1 MSNSLTVPLSSASLT
16 DAEKRIINKIF
27 DRKRLA
33 LGSYL
38 NKFEEIMKNYFKV
51 KEAIAVNS
59 GTSALHLI
67 LKALNIKENNGMIVT
82 PFTFI
87 ASANV
92 ALFERAHPVFI
103 DIDPYN
109 YNIDLDKIEE
119 SIKDS
124 NHPIYR
130 RINKLNDINFF
141 MGVDI
146 FGQPIDW
153 DKALVLCKKNNWKV
167 IEDSCEAIGAKYK
180 GKYAGTFGEAGTF
193 AFYPNKQITTGEGG
207 MIVTDN
213 FELAKLCRSMANQ
226 GRGDSE
232 EWLEHVRLGYN
243 YRMDE
248 LSAGLGYIQMKRL
261 DEILEK
267 REQVAKNYYQLFKDD
282 NRVILPKIEEYTT
295 KMSWFVFVVRLSIDW
310 ISEFIDI
317 PEYVKN
323 GNIPLYIDVEDRKNW
338 GNLLKEIKSITYDVI
353 SRLNMKGIQSKNYFS
368 PVHLQKFYRELY
380 GYEEGDYPVTE
391 LISSLT
397 IAIPFYTDLT
407 IDKQRYVVQ
416 MLKKI
421 LNEFKK

>member
-1 MSNSLTVPLSSASLT
+1 MRVPLSDASLT
-16 DAEKRIINKIF
+16 DREKKIINKIF

-38 NKFEEIMKNYFKV
+38 NKFEEVTKNYFNV
-51 KEAIAVNS
+51 EDAVAVNS

-67 LKALNIKENNGMIVT
+67 LRALNIKENDGMIVT

-87 ASANV
+87 SSANV

-103 DIDPYN
+103 DINPDN
-109 YNIDLDKIEE
+109 YNIDIDKIEKTLNNKDHPLWKR
-119 SIKDS
+119 IKS
-124 NHPIYR
+124 LKEI
-130 RINKLNDINFF
+130 KFF

-153 DKALVLCKKNNWKV
+153 DSALNLCKKNNWKV

-180 GKYAGTFGEAGTF
+180 NKFAGTFGEAGTF

-207 MIVTDN
+207 MIITN
-213 FELAKLCRSMANQ
+213 NLEIGKLCRSMANQ
-226 GRGDSE
+226 GRGDSGK
-232 EWLEHVRLGYN
+232 WLEHVRLGYN

-267 REQVAKNYYQLFKDD
+267 RDNVANNYYELFKNE

-295 KMSWFVFVVRLSIDW
+295 KMSWFVFVIRLSLDW
-310 ISEFIDI
+310 IFKIIDI

-323 GNIPLYIDVEDRKNW
+323 KDLPLYFPKNERNNW
-338 GNLLKEIKSITYDVI
+338 KKILDKIKEITYAVI
-353 SRLNMKGIQSKNYFS
+353 EELNKNGVQSKNYFS
-368 PVHLQKFYRELY
+368 PVHLQKFYRDLY

-397 IAIPFYTDLT
+397 IAIPFYTELT
-407 IDKQRYVVQ
+407 LEQQKYVVET
-416 MLKKI
+416 I
-421 LNEFKK
+421 ENVLNKFEK